1 MNSKNE
7 LYKYMSDGISFTSKK
22 AAQLKT
28 IYMPLSGPT
37 AENIKSSITP
47 GLSGDIKIDKNQYL
61 TMPASTQDL
70 RKDLRN
76 FFVYIEGKGAASIAH
91 ETSANSSTVEI
102 GQLWHKLTRA
112 HGEIGI
118 EIESLNF
125 IPSSGENLELMRVTV
140 KNISEEK
147 IKIVPTAS
155 IPLFARSLANKHDH
169 EHVTSLLNRIRQVDQ
184 GVIVE
189 PTMMFNEEGHKPCD
203 NIYYV
208 FGSSQGADPI
218 GSFPTIDSFIGDN
231 STLNEPGAVINNK
244 EASNLSEE
252 QIQGKEAV
260 GALRFE
266 TMELGAGES
275 VKYIVALGIADSEGR
290 AIKDFEKFNTPE
302 KFAAALDNVKSFWS
316 GITNSIIFETGDPAF
331 NSWMH
336 WVTIQPVL
344 RRIFGCSFLPDH
356 DYGKGGKGWRDIWQD
371 LLSLILI
378 EPENV
383 RTTLI
388 DNFAGVRIDGSNATI
403 IGAKPGEFIADR
415 NAITR
420 VWMDHGV
427 WPLATILLYINQTG
441 DFDILF
447 EKNSYFKDVQ
457 QSRSFDKDA
466 SWAPE
471 DGNKLKDAD
480 NKVYMGSV
488 IEHILL
494 QNLIQFFN
502 VGEHNIS
509 RLESADWNDG
519 LDMAFDKGESV
530 TFMSFYAGNLN
541 DIANMLEEFSKV
553 KGVKEISIAS
563 EMKMLLDTLTK
574 DKCDYDSVDA
584 KKELLFNKYFRSVE
598 PKVSGELVDISIKDI
613 VADIRKKS
621 QWIFGF
627 IRKNEFI
634 NIGHEGSKYSWVN
647 GYYDNAAKK
656 VEGVGGGKVR
666 MTLTGQVFPIMSGL
680 TNEKE
685 TTELIKSVNE
695 FLVDNKL
702 GGVRLNTD
710 FGVKNYLDLGRA
722 FGFAYGTKENGA
734 FFSHMIVMY
743 AYALY
748 KRGFAADGN
757 KVLRSIFNMS
767 QDTERSKIYPGICE
781 YFDSEGR
788 GMYHYLTGA
797 ASWLVLV
804 HLTQVFGVRGLWGDL
819 ALDPKLVADEF
830 DSNGIAQISCC
841 FAGKRIEICYINDD
855 KLDHGQYRISR
866 VTLNGKNT
874 DLKRTA
880 LGILF
885 IDRELILKEN
895 DDIAIEVVLEEQ
907 Y

>member
-1 MNSKNE
+1 MNSKND
-7 LYKYMSDGISFTSKK
+7 LYEYLPDGISFTSKK

-47 GLSGDIKIDKNQYL
+47 DLSGDIKVDKSRYL

-76 FFVYIEGKGAASIAH
+76 FFVFVEGKGAVSLAR
-91 ETSANSSTVEI
+91 ETSEDSSTVEI
-102 GQLWHKLTRA
+102 GQLWHKLTRV
-112 HGEIGI
+112 HEEIGI

-125 IPSSGENLELMRVTV
+125 VPSTGEGLELMRVTV
-140 KNISEEK
+140 KNISGEDM
-147 IKIVPTAS
+147 KIVPTAS

-169 EHVTSLLNRIRQVDQ
+169 EHVTSLLNRIRQVDE

-203 NIYYV
+203 NVYYV
-208 FGSSQGADPI
+208 FGRSQEAGPV
-218 GSFPTIDSFIGDN
+218 GSFPTIDSFLGDN
-231 STLNEPGAVINNK
+231 STLNEPVAVIKNRRPK
-244 EASNLSEE
+244 ELLRE
-252 QIQGKEAV
+252 QAQGKEAV

-266 TMELGAGES
+266 S
-275 VKYIVALGIADSEGR
+275 VDLAEGGSCQYIIAVGIADEVGK
-290 AIKDFEKFNTPE
+290 AMKDFEKFNTPE
-302 KFAAALDNVKSFWS
+302 KFNAALEECKGFWS
-316 GITNSIIFETGDPAF
+316 EITNSITFETGHEAF

-383 RTTLI
+383 RSTLI
-388 DNFAGVRIDGSNATI
+388 NNFAGVRIDGSNATI
-403 IGAKPGEFIADR
+403 IGAKPGEFVADR

-447 EKNSYFKDVQ
+447 EKNSYFKDAQ
-457 QSRSFDKDA
+457 QSRSFDKDN
-466 SWAPE
+466 SWTPE
-471 DGNKLKDAD
+471 HGNKLKDR
-480 NKVYMGSV
+480 NGKVYMGSI

-494 QNLIQFFN
+494 ENLVPFFN

-519 LDMAFDKGESV
+519 LDMAFARGESV

-541 DIANMLEEFSKV
+541 DIADMLEELSSE
-553 KGVKEISIAS
+553 KGDKEISLAS
-563 EMKMLLDTLTK
+563 EMLILLDTLSK
-574 DKCDYDSVDA
+574 DKCDYGSAEA
-584 KKELLFNKYFRSVE
+584 KKELLFKKYFKAVE
-598 PKVSGELVDISIKDI
+598 PKVSGEAVDVSIKDI
-613 VADIRKKS
+613 VSDLRKKAV
-621 QWIFGF
+621 WAFDF
-627 IRKNEFI
+627 IRKNEFV
-634 NIGHEGSKYSWVN
+634 NIAHEGNRYSWVN

-656 VEGVGGGKVR
+656 VEGVNNGKVR

-680 TNEKE
+680 TDEKE
-685 TTELIKSVNE
+685 SAEVIKSVNE
-695 FLVDNKL
+695 FLVDKNL

-748 KRGFAADGN
+748 KRGFASDGN
-757 KVLRSIFNMS
+757 KVLRSIFKMS
-767 QDTERSKIYPGICE
+767 QDTKKSKIYPGICE

-797 ASWLVLV
+797 ASWLVLSY
-804 HLTQVFGVRGLWGDL
+804 LTQVFGVRGLWGDL

-830 DSNGIAQISCC
+830 DANGIAQVSCY
-841 FAGKRIEICYINDD
+841 FAGKRIEVCYINDD
-855 KLDHGQYRISR
+855 KLDHGEYRISK
-866 VTLNGKNT
+866 VILNGK
-874 DLKRTA
+874 DIALKRTD

-885 IDRELILKEN
+885 IDRELILEED
-895 DDIAIEVVLEEQ
+895 DDIAIEVVLDEQ